1 MMMEA
6 RAVLDEELAEIV
18 ANLRAIGGDIAEI
31 EVKRA
36 SGGLPKTVR
45 ETLSAFANTRGGV
58 LILGLDEKTGF
69 GAVGVSDPA
78 KMSADL
84 ASLCSTEMDPPLRP
98 LITPHVFEGAQVVV
112 AEIPALDQALRPCFY
127 RGAGISQGS
136 FIRVGDGD
144 RRLTSY
150 EVQMMLSSRGQ
161 PKEDERAVEGTT
173 VDDLDPA
180 SVATLT
186 GRLRQA
192 RPRAFAHLDEEDV
205 LRRAR
210 VLVDQDQVS
219 LAGLLALGSY
229 PQERFPQLMVSFVHY
244 PTSTGPV
251 GDGTRFLDNAVF
263 EGPIPVIVEDALA
276 VLRRNMSRRAVIT
289 GIGREDLWEYPD
301 TALREAITNALAHR
315 DYSTAALGT
324 QVQIEMYPDRLA
336 IRNPGGLFGPV
347 TVDTLGE
354 EGLSS
359 SRNATLLKLLED
371 VTLPDRTHTVCE
383 NRGSGIRSML
393 DALRRAGMNP
403 PRFDDRVSSFTV
415 TFPNHSLLS
424 DEAIAWLDSLNQT
437 GLSDSQRLALVLFRD
452 EPGFD
457 NRAYR
462 EATRVDSRIAT
473 AELQDMVARELL
485 EQTGS
490 RRWARYKVRET
501 PQPSRLRADRRPEI
515 LAALGDSTMSRS
527 DLATATGLSDPVV
540 RYWLGR
546 MREEGMVDLVGTS
559 PRSKHV
565 RYRRNSQNPL
575 FEG

>member
-1 MMMEA
+1 M
-6 RAVLDEELAEIV
+6 LNEELAEIV

-45 ETLSAFANTRGGV
+45 ETLSAFSNTRGGV

-98 LITPHVFEGAQVVV
+98 LITPHAFEGAQIIV
-112 AEIPALDQALRPCFY
+112 AEVPALDPALKPCFY

-144 RRLTSY
+144 RHLTPY

-161 PKEDERAVEGTT
+161 PKEDERAVEGAT

-180 SVATLT
+180 STAALIA
-186 GRLRQA
+186 RLRRT
-192 RPRAFAHLDEEDV
+192 RPRAFAHLDDLEV
-205 LRRAR
+205 LRRAK
-210 VLVDQDQVS
+210 VLVGGDEVS
-219 LAGLLALGSY
+219 LAGVLALGAY
-229 PQERFPQLMVSFVHY
+229 PQERFPQLMISFVHY
-244 PTSTGPV
+244 PTVTGPA

-263 EGPIPVIVEDALA
+263 EGPIPVMVEDALA
-276 VLRRNMSRRAVIT
+276 TLRRNMSRRAVVT
-289 GIGREDLWEYPD
+289 GIGREDLWEYPE

-315 DYSTAALGT
+315 DYSSAALGT

-336 IRNPGGLFGPV
+336 VRNPGGLFGPV
-347 TVDTLGE
+347 SVDTLGE

-393 DALRRAGMNP
+393 DALRKAGMNP

-415 TFPNHSLLS
+415 TFPNHSLLNE
-424 DEAIAWLDSLNQT
+424 EAIAWLAGLNQT
-437 GLSDSQRLALVLFRD
+437 GLSDSQRLALVVFRD

-490 RRWARYKVRET
+490 RRWARYKVREA
-501 PQPSRLRADRRPEI
+501 PQPSRQRADRRPKI
-515 LAALGDSTMSRS
+515 LAALGDGTISRS

-546 MREEGMVDLVGTS
+546 MREEGTVDLVGPS
-559 PRSKHV
+559 PRSKNA
-565 RYRRNSQNPL
+565 RYRRSTQHPL
-575 FEG
+575 FER